1 MSFMR
6 KILAALLFACGAAL
20 FQGGFVHT
28 QEKAAGKKND
38 DKDTIALISAASLG
52 KTDQVLA
59 MLNRGVNP
67 NEREPVKGGKTAL
80 IRAIMSKNI
89 NTVKALLDH
98 GADVHL
104 QDGWGR
110 HPVYFCHT
118 STIEITNLI
127 LAKGG
132 DKDLNHGPLFM
143 LVSLCDHGYA
153 PADMIPIL
161 VKAGANP
168 NVHKERVTPLIASI
182 ILEKPAGRGKDYV
195 KALIESK
202 ADVNLRDTRKEKTTP
217 LQWAKKK
224 GDQEIIDMLIK
235 SGAKE

>member
-1 MSFMR
+1 V
-6 KILAALLFACGAAL
+6 AALLLVSGAAL
-20 FQGGFVHT
+20 MHDGSVLA
-28 QEKAAGKKND
+28 QEKADVKKND
-38 DKDTIALISAASLG
+38 DKDTVALISAASLG
-52 KTDQVLA
+52 KTDRVLT
-59 MLNRGVNP
+59 MLNRGVNA

-110 HPVYFCHT
+110 HPMYFCHT
-118 STIEITNLI
+118 STVEILNLV

-132 DKDLNHGPLFM
+132 DKDINHGPLFM

-153 PADMIPIL
+153 PAEMIPIL
-161 VKAGANP
+161 VKAGGNP

-182 ILEKPAGRGKDYV
+182 LLEKPAGRGKEYV
-195 KALIESK
+195 KALIENK
-202 ADVNLRDTRKEKTTP
+202 ADVNLRDTRKEKMTP
-217 LQWAKKK
+217 LQWAKKQGEK
-224 GDQEIIDMLIK
+224 EIIDMLERA
-235 SGAKE
+235 GAKE